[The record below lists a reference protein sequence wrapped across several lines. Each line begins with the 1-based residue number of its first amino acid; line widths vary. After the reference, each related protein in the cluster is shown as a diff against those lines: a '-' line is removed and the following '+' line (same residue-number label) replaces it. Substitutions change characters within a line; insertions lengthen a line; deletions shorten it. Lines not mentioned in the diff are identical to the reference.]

1 MIHQDIT
8 VSALFDLSHT
18 IAAKYLAELT
28 YPWEALPYIKE
39 WILALGPTLD
49 PMEYDEVSPNV
60 WIAKS
65 AEVAPSALI
74 EAPTIIGP
82 RSKIRHCAYI
92 RPCSLIGADVTVGN
106 STEVKNA
113 ILFDGVQV
121 PHFNYAGDSIL
132 GYRAHLGGGA
142 LLSNF
147 RSDGGNI
154 TVRGEGFDIPT
165 GMRKV
170 GAMIGD
176 FGEIGAAAV
185 LNPGTVIGRQAI
197 VYPLVAVRGAVPEQS
212 IYKERG
218 NIVPRKL

>member
-18 IAAKYLAELT
+18 IAARYLAELT
-28 YPWEALPYIKE
+28 YPWEALPHIQE
-39 WILALGPTLD
+39 WILALGSTLD
-49 PMEYDEVSPNV
+49 PAEYDEVSPHI

-74 EAPTIIGP
+74 QGPTIIGP

-154 TVRGEGFDIPT
+154 TVRGAGFDIPT

-176 FGEIGAAAV
+176 FGEIGAGAV
-185 LNPGTVIGRQAI
+185 LNPGTVIGRRAI